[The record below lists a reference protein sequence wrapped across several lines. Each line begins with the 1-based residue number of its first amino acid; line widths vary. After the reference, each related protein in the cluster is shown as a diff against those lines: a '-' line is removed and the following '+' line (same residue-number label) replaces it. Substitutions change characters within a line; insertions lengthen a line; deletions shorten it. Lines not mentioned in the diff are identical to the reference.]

1 MEMPKGKWLG
11 SPGLAAPIQLSNLTL
26 VKFQF
31 IDLMKTEVNNN
42 KNMYLAL
49 FTGHGFL
56 NVLSFP
62 FLHVRSPGHL
72 WESLYS
78 IGGKLPV

>member
-1 MEMPKGKWLG
+1 MPKGKWLG
-11 SPGLAAPIQLSNLTL
+11 SPGPATPIQLFNLTL
-26 VKFQF
+26 VKFQL
-31 IDLMKTEVNNN
+31 IDLMKTKVKNN
-42 KNMYLAL
+42 KNIYLTV

-62 FLHVRSPGHL
+62 FLYVRSPGHL

-78 IGGKLPV
+78 VGGKAPV